1 MNRINLITLS
11 QVERC
16 LADVK
21 ALLECE
27 EMNTRHH
34 FPEVDATRESNLR
47 KHGNYSIVERVRN
60 TLYSIYDQVESHI
73 EDQEDK

>member
-1 MNRINLITLS
+1 MNRIDRITLS

>member
-1 MNRINLITLS
+1 MNRIDRITLS

-16 LADVK
+16 LADAK

-27 EMNTRHH
+27 EMNIRHH